1 MLVTMEIEQRL
12 GQLGL
17 ELPSPMMLPPG
28 VEIPFAWV
36 RVRGARAY
44 ISGHGALQPDGLPA
58 GPFGKVP
65 VTVSLEEA
73 QHSATLATL
82 AMLASLKRVLGDLD
96 RVTAWLVVN
105 GCVNAQSGFAQTTA
119 VLNPCSS
126 LLLELYGEEG
136 VHARTAIG
144 VAALPLDLPVV
155 ISAEV
160 EIAPG

>member
-1 MLVTMEIEQRL
+1 MV
-12 GQLGL
+12 
-17 ELPSPMMLPPG
+17 LPPG

-36 RVRGARAY
+36 RVRRARAY

-65 VTVSLEEA
+65 VTVPPLKEA
-73 QHSATLATL
+73 QHSARLAAL

-96 RVTAWLVVN
+96 RVNAWLVVN
-105 GCVNAQSGFAQTTA
+105 GYVNAQSGFAQTIA

-126 LLLELYGEEG
+126 LLEELYGQEG

-160 EIAPG
+160 EITPD

>member
-1 MLVTMEIEQRL
+1 MLEVMEIEQRL
-12 GQLGL
+12 SELGL
-17 ELPSPMMLPPG
+17 DLPSPMVLPPG

-36 RVRGARAY
+36 RVRGDRAY
-44 ISGHGALQPDGLPA
+44 ISGHGALQPNGSPA

-73 QHSATLATL
+73 QHSAALATL

-96 RVTAWLVVN
+96 RITAWLLVN
-105 GCVNAQSGFAQTTA
+105 GYVNAQSGFAQTTA